1 MSLQQNKTTKRGQ
14 TSGPRTD
21 TAQPNSCHLI
31 GPAHTRESLS
41 SGVAAAQPASA
52 RPEKV
57 QPRRNGGPDRLAQ
70 SSVAV
75 VAVVVVVVQLSS
87 WCLRLSAP
95 GNSVAI
101 IHSSSPRLLSSQSQ
115 KNFSCFQFGLRKS
128 GDPRKVE
135 ASPSRVSIPFE
146 KASPGERKG
155 GRSMATCS
163 RPLFVSDS
171 ASSASPSRA
180 SLRRLHTVMTP
191 RFCLF
196 HPPFLPSL
204 KLCC

>member
-1 MSLQQNKTTKRGQ
+1 VSLQQNKTTKRGQ

-57 QPRRNGGPDRLAQ
+57 KPRRNGGPDRLAQ

-75 VAVVVVVVQLSS
+75 VVVFQLSS

-101 IHSSSPRLLSSQSQ
+101 IHSSAPLLPVPEE
-115 KNFSCFQFGLRKS
+115 FIFQFGLRKS